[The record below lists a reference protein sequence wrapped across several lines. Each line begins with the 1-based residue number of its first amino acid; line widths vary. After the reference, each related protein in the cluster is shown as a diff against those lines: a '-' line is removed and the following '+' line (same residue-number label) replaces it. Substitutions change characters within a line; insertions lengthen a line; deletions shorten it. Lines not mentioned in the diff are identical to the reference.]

1 MEDQLVRTL
10 AELRRSNR
18 ELEQFAYS
26 VSHDLR
32 APLHRIEGFS
42 QALLED
48 YATLLDEQGRIFLQ
62 RLLTGSQR
70 MSSVIDALLDLSRI
84 TRRGMKNEEVDLSS
98 IVIDVTSEL
107 KQQDPGRKATFVVRE
122 GLKAWGDADLIR
134 ALFVNLLENAWKYT
148 SKHTECRIEFGLD
161 RTSNRDAYFVRDDGA
176 GFDMAYADKL
186 FEPFQRLHSP
196 SEFTGTGI
204 GLATAQRIV
213 HRHGGRI
220 WAESAVEKGAT
231 FYFTLWP
238 EKGDTT

>member
-1 MEDQLVRTL
+1 
-10 AELRRSNR
+10 
-18 ELEQFAYS
+18 
-26 VSHDLR
+26 
-32 APLHRIEGFS
+32 
-42 QALLED
+42 
-48 YATLLDEQGRIFLQ
+48 
-62 RLLTGSQR
+62 
-70 MSSVIDALLDLSRI
+70 MSSVIDALLNLSRI

-107 KQQDPGRKATFVVRE
+107 KQQDPGRKVTFVVRE

-148 SKHTECRIEFGLD
+148 SKHLECRIEFGLD

-220 WAESAVEKGAT
+220 WAESDVEKGAT

-238 EKGDTT
+238 EKGETI